1 MGKYTEKQVNRRE
14 RIGGLIYVLFFFCAG
29 MGLSVWLLL
38 SKSDMSRIF
47 MRKDGIEMKMARQQS
62 FRKAQEES
70 TAVCD
75 MLVEKILDYD
85 PEVNALYEK
94 NDIQYVI
101 NELHKIYEKNL
112 HDKRY
117 LVFLQ
122 MGDFYQVWFN
132 DRQHLWSLNSNLEYI
147 KNNLEECELGL
158 EKKQEA
164 MKGNK

>member
-1 MGKYTEKQVNRRE
+1 MKKNTKKHVNRRE
-14 RIGGLIYVLFFFCAG
+14 RIGGLIYVLFLFLG
-29 MGLSVWLLL
+29 GIGLSVWLLL
-38 SKSDMSRIF
+38 SNSDMSRIF
-47 MRKDGIEMKMARQQS
+47 TRKDSIEMKMARQHS

-75 MLVEKILDYD
+75 MLAQKISGYD
-85 PEVNALYEK
+85 PSVNALYEK
-94 NDIQYVI
+94 NDIQYII
-101 NELHKIYEKNL
+101 NELRKVYESNQ

-122 MGDFYQVWFN
+122 AGDFYQMWFN
-132 DRQHLWSLNSNLEYI
+132 DRQHLWSLNSNLEYL

-158 EKKQEA
+158 EKKKET